1 MEFYNNT
8 IMFSFEDDDN
18 LVSNNNYSNL
28 DFSNYNYSDE
38 QSIWVQKP
46 LWEVTLKSM
55 AMVPIMGLGLI
66 GNSAIILIISR
77 IKSLRKSTVNLF
89 ILNMAIADFLTTL

>member
-1 MEFYNNT
+1 MEVYNNSN
-8 IMFSFEDDDN
+8 MLSFDDDDN
-18 LVSNNNYSNL
+18 LVTTNNYSNI
-28 DFSNYNYSDE
+28 DFLKFNYSDE
-38 QSIWVQKP
+38 QSIWVRKP